1 VLTELRIQST
11 AAVAVLTKLA
21 DMDPFGDD
29 AHPDP
34 AQHYRISDRCR
45 DDDVIFN
52 SAI

>member
-11 AAVAVLTKLA
+11 AAVAVLPKLA

-29 AHPDP
+29 AYVDLAARPG
-34 AQHYRISDRCR
+34 ISDRCR
-45 DDDVIFN
+45 DDDVTFN